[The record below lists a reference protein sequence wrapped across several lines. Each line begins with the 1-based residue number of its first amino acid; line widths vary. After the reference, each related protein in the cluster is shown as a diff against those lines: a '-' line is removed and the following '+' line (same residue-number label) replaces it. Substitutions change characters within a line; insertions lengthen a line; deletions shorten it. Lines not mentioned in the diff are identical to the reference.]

1 MRIVGVSVP
10 VLICIL
16 CVSAAA
22 GAQDL
27 GEALVVTATRTP
39 EANAPSNVTVIE
51 GAAIRDSKALDEA
64 LRADPS
70 FGLFRRNSSL
80 VADPSSQGVTLRGLG
95 PSGVSR
101 ALVLEDGVPL
111 NDGFGGWVY
120 WGAVPRL
127 GIARVEI
134 APGASS
140 ALFGSSAMGG
150 VVEIVSRAIVDRA
163 EVELQGGSFG
173 TGEAGPR
180 RAAPTS
186 VPTRAAS

>member
-80 VADPSSQGVTLRGLG
+80 VADPSSQGVTLRC
-95 PSGVSR
+95 
-101 ALVLEDGVPL
+101 A
-111 NDGFGGWVY
+111 Y
-120 WGAVPRL
+120 
-127 GIARVEI
+127 
-134 APGASS
+134 
-140 ALFGSSAMGG
+140 
-150 VVEIVSRAIVDRA
+150 
-163 EVELQGGSFG
+163 
-173 TGEAGPR
+173 
-180 RAAPTS
+180 
-186 VPTRAAS
+186 

>member
-1 MRIVGVSVP
+1 VTFFAVSDLRRPLEREESAMRIVGVSVP

-27 GEALVVTATRTP
+27 GEALVVTVTRTP

-80 VADPSSQGVTLRGLG
+80 VADPSSQGVTLRVSLAKISVATLDVGRRSSQPAQQC
-95 PSGVSR
+95 PSYSLCW
-101 ALVLEDGVPL
+101 ALC
-111 NDGFGGWVY
+111 
-120 WGAVPRL
+120 
-127 GIARVEI
+127 
-134 APGASS
+134 
-140 ALFGSSAMGG
+140 AL
-150 VVEIVSRAIVDRA
+150 R
-163 EVELQGGSFG
+163 
-173 TGEAGPR
+173 
-180 RAAPTS
+180 
-186 VPTRAAS
+186 

>member
-27 GEALVVTATRTP
+27 GEALVVTATCTP

-127 GIARVEI
+127 GITRVEI
-134 APGASS
+134 CCPRSATPKKRLRLVRRWSAS
-140 ALFGSSAMGG
+140 F
-150 VVEIVSRAIVDRA
+150 RP
-163 EVELQGGSFG
+163 QK
-173 TGEAGPR
+173 R
-180 RAAPTS
+180 RPD
-186 VPTRAAS
+186 PP

>member
-70 FGLFRRNSSL
+70 RGGPGVDDKGWAQVFSQTSARR
-80 VADPSSQGVTLRGLG
+80 VAKV
-95 PSGVSR
+95 
-101 ALVLEDGVPL
+101 
-111 NDGFGGWVY
+111 
-120 WGAVPRL
+120 
-127 GIARVEI
+127 
-134 APGASS
+134 AS
-140 ALFGSSAMGG
+140 
-150 VVEIVSRAIVDRA
+150 
-163 EVELQGGSFG
+163 
-173 TGEAGPR
+173 
-180 RAAPTS
+180 
-186 VPTRAAS
+186 